1 MKELRIK
8 GSHRNMGITF
18 GKTLTQWHRQF
29 KPTKEHIEFAWECEK
44 AVKQHA
50 PGLLEELEGISEVT
64 GVSYETLISTN
75 LAPAFMF
82 GCTLFAVKGEHTS
95 GGNPIFGRQHDW
107 IEEDIEAL
115 HVIYTEPDD
124 GHKSIGFSY
133 GDFGRYGGQNDVGLT
148 IGSAYVPMYIG
159 KARPGV
165 RMNISTRWALDNLST
180 YLKRIP
186 HTEPVAFLV
195 ADRKG
200 TFARVETTP
209 ERTAATYQEGGIE
222 IVTNFFMLEEMR
234 DLDKGLP
241 EDSHVYEYYRRVQ
254 RWFEDNKGSITT
266 DHAKTVC
273 SEHETGICHHSDN
286 STEMTIWS
294 WVTEIGQSLE
304 IAQGSPCNNEYKLLK
319 A

>member
-1 MKELRIK
+1 
-8 GSHRNMGITF
+8 
-18 GKTLTQWHRQF
+18 
-29 KPTKEHIEFAWECEK
+29 
-44 AVKQHA
+44 
-50 PGLLEELEGISEVT
+50 
-64 GVSYETLISTN
+64 
-75 LAPAFMF
+75 MF

-180 YLKRIP
+180 
-186 HTEPVAFLV
+186 
-195 ADRKG
+195 ADRTG
-200 TFARVETTP
+200 TIARVETTP
-209 ERTAATYQEGGIE
+209 ERTAAAYQEGGIE

-234 DLDKGLP
+234 DLDKGFP
-241 EDSHVYEYYRRVQ
+241 EDNHIYEYYRRVE
-254 RWFEDNKGSITT
+254 RWFEDSKGRITT
-266 DHAKTVC
+266 DHAKSVC
-273 SEHETGICHHSDN
+273 SNHDNGICHHSNN

-294 WVTEIGQSLE
+294 WITEIGQSLE